1 MVEKDTCD
9 KYGIAAFVAK
19 RDKLDARLTRLYQQS
34 QELADAEEIA
44 SKTLKNE
51 EGLLLKR
58 KSELMDSLTKIEVFM
73 IRFNIGMNI
82 HCTFI
87 TISYYMLYYSAP
99 QFAGPYVG
107 PSIHGFMFCSI
118 CPSVTI
124 YFYGFFFGGGG
135 IFLALVSMFK

>member
-34 QELADAEEIA
+34 QEIADAEEIA
-44 SKTLKNE
+44 SKTLKSE

-58 KSELMDSLTKIEVFM
+58 KSELEDSLTKIQVFM

-87 TISYYMLYYSAP
+87 TISYYMLFFFTPIRWS
-99 QFAGPYVG
+99 VCW
-107 PSIHGFMFCSI
+107 SIHPWVYVLLHLS
-118 CPSVTI
+118 
-124 YFYGFFFGGGG
+124 FYNNLFFWFFFLGGGN
-135 IFLALVSMFK
+135 FWP

>member
-9 KYGIAAFVAK
+9 KYGIATFVAK

-44 SKTLKNE
+44 SKTLKSE

-58 KSELMDSLTKIEVFM
+58 KSELEDSLTKIQVFM

-87 TISYYMLYYSAP
+87 TISYYMLYYFTP
-99 QFAGPYVG
+99 QIRWSVCW
-107 PSIHGFMFCSI
+107 SIHPWVYVLLHLSI
-118 CPSVTI
+118 SLV
-124 YFYGFFFGGGG
+124 FFFGGGEFFG
-135 IFLALVSMFK
+135 LRKHV

>member
-124 YFYGFFFGGGG
+124 YFYGFFFGGGEFFG
-135 IFLALVSMFK
+135 LSKHV

>member
-44 SKTLKNE
+44 SKTLKSE

-73 IRFNIGMNI
+73 IRFNIGINI

-87 TISYYMLYYSAP
+87 AISYYMLYYFTP
-99 QFAGPYVG
+99 QFAGPSVG
-107 PSIHGFMFCSI
+107 PSIHDFIFCSI
-118 CPSVTI
+118 CPSLTI
-124 YFYGFFFGGGG
+124 FLLVFFLGGGN
-135 IFLALVSMFK
+135 FLASVSMFK

>member
-44 SKTLKNE
+44 SKTLKSE

-73 IRFNIGMNI
+73 IRFNIGINI

-87 TISYYMLYYSAP
+87 TISHYMLCHFTP
-99 QFAGPYVG
+99 QFVGPSVG
-107 PSIHGFMFCSI
+107 PSIHGFIFRSI
-118 CPSVTI
+118 CPSITF
-124 YFYGFFFGGGG
+124 YFFGFFWGGGFFG
-135 IFLALVSMFK
+135 LTKHV

>member
-1 MVEKDTCD
+1 MEKDTCD

-44 SKTLKNE
+44 SKTLKSE

-73 IRFNIGMNI
+73 IRFNIGINI

-87 TISYYMLYYSAP
+87 TISYHMLYHFTS
-99 QFAGPYVG
+99 QFAGPSVG

-118 CPSVTI
+118 CPSITI
-124 YFYGFFFGGGG
+124 YFFGFFFWGGG
-135 IFLALVSMFK
+135 IFWPK